1 MMVPQTSSG
10 QTRLRRTRSYS
21 VTRHEPPSAFDTELP
36 EDARTLTFLNMSGH
50 STLTWTKKN
59 DEMMRALIETKLKQ
73 GFAFWLLKP
82 RVGGLLGERRVRL
95 KNIDQ
100 AMDARKVSMDDE
112 DFARIISE
120 GGVQL
125 VSTPDRPSN
134 ALDGARQSRD
144 AAEIASSRSIGVR
157 AYSGG

>member
-1 MMVPQTSSG
+1 M
-10 QTRLRRTRSYS
+10 
-21 VTRHEPPSAFDTELP
+21 TRHEPPAAFETELAD
-36 EDARTLTFLNMSGH
+36 DARTLTFLNMSGH

-59 DEMMRALIETKLKQ
+59 DEMMRSLIEAKLKA
-73 GFAFWLLKP
+73 GFAFWILKP

-95 KNIDQ
+95 KNIEQ

-112 DFARIISE
+112 DFAKLISE

-125 VSTPDRPSN
+125 ISTPDRPSN
-134 ALDGARQSRD
+134 ALDGARQSKD
-144 AAEIASSRSIGVR
+144 PAEIASSRSIGVR

>member
-1 MMVPQTSSG
+1 M
-10 QTRLRRTRSYS
+10 
-21 VTRHEPPSAFDTELP
+21 TRHERPETFETGFETILA

-59 DEMMRALIETKLKQ
+59 DEMMRALIEAKLKA
-73 GFAFWLLKP
+73 GYAFWILKP
-82 RVGGLLGERRVRL
+82 RAGGLLGERRVRI
-95 KNIDQ
+95 KNVNE
-100 AMDARKVSMDDE
+100 AMDARRLSMDDE
-112 DFARIISE
+112 DFARIISD

-125 VSTPDRPSN
+125 VATPDRPSN

-144 AAEIASSRSIGVR
+144 AAEIASSRSVGVR